1 MPSQKQLQ
9 WSQLRVGLTVLFAS
23 AVLVALIFLMS
34 NTTGLFTRKIV
45 LRSYFDNASGL
56 RVGAPVRLNGVD
68 IGNVTSIRV
77 VPGRPLTPVE
87 ITMRVSTQYSF
98 NLRKDSL
105 TSLNT
110 AGVLG
115 ETYVDIDSAKTKE
128 GLAADGDVLPIRDRP
143 DFQELVRASQGTL
156 QNMDALLQRVSRILS
171 VVESGQGSVGKF
183 INDPGLYNRLNAT
196 VSEVHDLVAKVG
208 QGQGTIG
215 KLLTDDELYRKA
227 NGTVDKLSA
236 MVDEINQGKGTA
248 GKFIKDPAL
257 YDNANKTIAEARQ
270 LMEQINSS
278 KGALNKF
285 TRDEEFAKKLD
296 NTVTKLSRL
305 ADRLEAGEGT
315 AGKLFHDP
323 SLYNNADSMLVESRE
338 LVKAIRQDPKKYLS
352 IKLKIF

>member
-1 MPSQKQLQ
+1 VPSQKQLQ
-9 WSQLRVGLTVLFAS
+9 WSQLRVGLTVLIAS

-45 LRSYFDNASGL
+45 LHSYFDNASGL
-56 RVGAPVRLNGVD
+56 RVGAPVRLDGVD
-68 IGNVTSIRV
+68 IGNVTGIRV
-77 VPGRPLTPVE
+77 VQGKPLTPVE
-87 ITMRVSTQYSF
+87 ITMRVSTQYAF
-98 NLRKDSL
+98 GLHKDSM

-115 ETYVDIDSAKTKE
+115 ETFVDIDSAKARE
-128 GLAADGDVLPIRDRP
+128 ALAKDGDVLPIRDRP

-171 VVESGQGSVGKF
+171 VVESGQGSVGKL
-183 INDPGLYNRLNAT
+183 INDPGLYNRLDAT

-227 NGTVDKLSA
+227 NGTIDKLNTLA
-236 MVDEINQGKGTA
+236 DEINQGKGTA
-248 GKFIKDPAL
+248 GKFFKDPAL

-270 LMEQINSS
+270 MVEQINSS

-305 ADRLEAGEGT
+305 ADRLDAGEGT
-315 AGKLFHDP
+315 AGRLFHDE
-323 SLYNNADSMLVESRE
+323 SLYKNADAMLVESRE
-338 LVKAIRQDPKKYLS
+338 LIKAIRQDPKKYLT

>member
-1 MPSQKQLQ
+1 VPSQKQLQ
-9 WSQLRVGLTVLFAS
+9 WSQLRVGLTVLIAS

-45 LRSYFDNASGL
+45 LHSYFDNASGL
-56 RVGAPVRLNGVD
+56 RVGAPVRLDGVD
-68 IGNVTSIRV
+68 IGNVTGIRV
-77 VPGRPLTPVE
+77 VAGRPLTPVE
-87 ITMRVSTQYSF
+87 ITMRVSTQFSF
-98 NLRKDSL
+98 GLHKDSV

-115 ETYVDIDSAKTKE
+115 ETFVDIDSAKARE
-128 GLAADGDVLPIRDRP
+128 ALAQDGDVLPIRDRP

-171 VVESGQGSVGKF
+171 VVESGQGSVGKL
-183 INDPGLYNRLNAT
+183 INDPGLYNRLDAT

-227 NGTVDKLSA
+227 NGTIDKLNTLA
-236 MVDEINQGKGTA
+236 DEINQGKGTA
-248 GKFIKDPAL
+248 GKFFKDPAL

-270 LMEQINSS
+270 MVEQINSS

-305 ADRLEAGEGT
+305 ADRLDAGEGT
-315 AGKLFHDP
+315 AGRLFHDE
-323 SLYNNADSMLVESRE
+323 SLYKNADAMLVESRE
-338 LVKAIRQDPKKYLS
+338 LIKAIRQDPKKYLT

>member
-1 MPSQKQLQ
+1 VPSQKQLQ
-9 WSQLRVGLTVLFAS
+9 WSQLRVGLTVIFAS

-45 LRSYFDNASGL
+45 LHSYFDNASGL
-56 RVGAPVRLNGVD
+56 RVGAPVRLDGVD

-98 NLRKDSL
+98 NLHKDSV

-115 ETYVDIDSAKTKE
+115 ETFVDIDSAKARE
-128 GLAADGDVLPIRDRP
+128 ALAQDGDVLPIRDRP
-143 DFQELVRASQGTL
+143 DFQELVRSSQGTL
-156 QNMDALLQRVSRILS
+156 QNLDALLQRVSRILS
-171 VVESGQGSVGKF
+171 VIESGQGSVGKL

-196 VSEVHDLVAKVG
+196 VSEMQNIVTKVD

-215 KLLTDDELYRKA
+215 KLLSDEELYHKVDGA
-227 NGTVDKLSA
+227 VDKLSA

-257 YDNANKTIAEARQ
+257 YDNANKTLAEARQ
-270 LMEQINSS
+270 LVEQINSS

-296 NTVTKLSRL
+296 NTMTKLSRL
-305 ADRLEAGEGT
+305 ADRLDAGEGT
-315 AGKLFHDP
+315 AGKLFHDQ
-323 SLYNNADSMLVESRE
+323 SLYNNADAMLVESRE
-338 LVKAIRQDPKKYLS
+338 LIKAIRQDPKKYLT

>member
-9 WSQLRVGLTVLFAS
+9 WSQLRVGLTVIFAS

-45 LRSYFDNASGL
+45 LHSYFDNASGL
-56 RVGAPVRLNGVD
+56 RVGAPVRLDGVD

-98 NLRKDSL
+98 NLHKDSV

-115 ETYVDIDSAKTKE
+115 ETFVDIDSAKARE
-128 GLAADGDVLPIRDRP
+128 ALAQDGDVLPIRDRP
-143 DFQELVRASQGTL
+143 DFQELVRSSQGTL
-156 QNMDALLQRVSRILS
+156 QNLDALLQRVSRILS
-171 VVESGQGSVGKF
+171 VIESGQGSVGKL

-196 VSEVHDLVAKVG
+196 VSEMQNIVTKVD

-215 KLLTDDELYRKA
+215 KLLSDEELYHKVDGA
-227 NGTVDKLSA
+227 VDKLSA

-257 YDNANKTIAEARQ
+257 YDNANKTLAEARQ
-270 LMEQINSS
+270 LVEQINSS

-296 NTVTKLSRL
+296 NTMTKLSRL
-305 ADRLEAGEGT
+305 ADRLDAGEGT
-315 AGKLFHDP
+315 AGKLFHDQ
-323 SLYNNADSMLVESRE
+323 SLYNNADAMLVESRE
-338 LVKAIRQDPKKYLS
+338 LIKAIRQDPKKYLT